1 MLRDIYKESKYAI
14 SKVIIFD
21 CSLKN
26 MSDVGN
32 YEKYNVFIR
41 KKDKVSS
48 TLSGG
53 GGGYQEFLTLLQ
65 VLGRTATRVGPR
77 TCSEAI
83 EGFLHPAQFL

>member
-1 MLRDIYKESKYAI
+1 MLRDIYKGYKYAF

-32 YEKYNVFIR
+32 DEKYNVCIR

-65 VLGRTATRVGPR
+65 VMGRTATRVGPR

-83 EGFLHPAQFL
+83 EGFLHPTQFL

>member
-1 MLRDIYKESKYAI
+1 MHSVKLSC
-14 SKVIIFD
+14 IFD

-32 YEKYNVFIR
+32 YEKYKVFIR

-48 TLSGG
+48 TLSGR
-53 GGGYQEFLTLLQ
+53 GGYQEFLTLLQ

>member
-1 MLRDIYKESKYAI
+1 MLRDIYKGYKYAY

-21 CSLKN
+21 CSLKK

-32 YEKYNVFIR
+32 DEKYNVFIR

-48 TLSGG
+48 TLSGRG
-53 GGGYQEFLTLLQ
+53 GDQEFLTLLQ

-77 TCSEAI
+77 TCPEAI
-83 EGFLHPAQFL
+83 EGFLHPA

>member
-1 MLRDIYKESKYAI
+1 MNCKCITELRSLITIVLRYLKYPQHVTRYLRDPNMHSVKLSC
-14 SKVIIFD
+14 IFD

-48 TLSGG
+48 TLSGRG
-53 GGGYQEFLTLLQ
+53 GGTK
-65 VLGRTATRVGPR
+65 
-77 TCSEAI
+77 SS
-83 EGFLHPAQFL
+83 

>member
-1 MLRDIYKESKYAI
+1 
-14 SKVIIFD
+14 
-21 CSLKN
+21 

-53 GGGYQEFLTLLQ
+53 GGGVPRVPNSAPSPGANCYSCGTQDLL
-65 VLGRTATRVGPR
+65 
-77 TCSEAI
+77 
-83 EGFLHPAQFL
+83 

>member
-1 MLRDIYKESKYAI
+1 MLRDIYKGSKYAI
-14 SKVIIFD
+14 SKVIMFD

-53 GGGYQEFLTLLQ
+53 GGGGYQEFLTLPQ

-83 EGFLHPAQFL
+83 EGFLHPA

>member
-1 MLRDIYKESKYAI
+1 MLRDIYKGYKYAF

-32 YEKYNVFIR
+32 DEKYNVCIR

-53 GGGYQEFLTLLQ
+53 GGVPRVPNSAPSHGANCYSCGTQDLL
-65 VLGRTATRVGPR
+65 
-77 TCSEAI
+77 
-83 EGFLHPAQFL
+83 

>member
-1 MLRDIYKESKYAI
+1 MLRDIYKGSKYAI

-53 GGGYQEFLTLLQ
+53 GGGVPRVPNSAPSPGANCYSCGTQDLL
-65 VLGRTATRVGPR
+65 
-77 TCSEAI
+77 
-83 EGFLHPAQFL
+83 

>member
-1 MLRDIYKESKYAI
+1 MLRDIYKGSKYAI
-14 SKVIIFD
+14 SKVIMFD

-53 GGGYQEFLTLLQ
+53 GGGDQEFLTLLQ

-77 TCSEAI
+77 TCSEVI

>member
-1 MLRDIYKESKYAI
+1 MLRDIYKGSKYAI

-53 GGGYQEFLTLLQ
+53 YQEFLTLLQ

-77 TCSEAI
+77 TCSEVI

>member
-1 MLRDIYKESKYAI
+1 MLRDIYKGSKYAI

-53 GGGYQEFLTLLQ
+53 GGYQEFLTLLQ

-83 EGFLHPAQFL
+83 EGFLHPTQFL